1 MLPEKFHLRHTA
13 IILVPLAVLAVIAGL
28 LINTGATEESAAGM
42 YAEKGFDPIIDPV
55 YAEVLAYS
63 ENPLVDISIKG
74 NQAALLFYNE
84 QTENLEAGYGNLA
97 DNLQDVKLV
106 DKFSGEGGANGYIT
120 WIPSADDFLITYFSD
135 ERWNVDKYS
144 MEQNTKES
152 IASFGSGELRSS
164 PVFADDKDRFF
175 YTQPLPGE
183 SSMTTLRMNNFLF
196 DGPLDI
202 FQMNGPVPDIDYMT
216 EIDVSLDNNK
226 FAYTVV
232 DEESGAHSL
241 RVFDTS
247 AAAEIT
253 ISEQGKDT
261 GEPAWSKD
269 GNLLAY
275 TQKDK
280 EGSKAIYIYNLSS
293 AEVWQITK
301 SEGLSSNPVWLDSG
315 ELILSSKAEGNY
327 QIYKVDIAK
336 AYKKESGEKQTPV
349 TGYAGTLYDS
359 VILNGTVI
367 DPESE
372 TYKFGYN
379 IGIKDGVIAVITKE
393 EINGEETINA
403 DGKLVTPGFIDIL
416 SFNPNGAGE
425 HFKVMDGVTTHLGMH
440 GAGIEF
446 KSMFNNLEKR
456 GMINHFGG
464 AIQHSHMRTRLN
476 IGRYDPASEAQIDQ
490 MRAMTK
496 RAAEEG
502 AIGISFSPEYY
513 PGMTGEE
520 ILAVMEAG
528 KKYNLVSF
536 FHVRYSTMYDEK
548 TNLDAIEEVIGYA
561 RELQV
566 PVQIQH
572 INSTGGTFSMAESL
586 KMIDEA
592 RSEGLDI
599 TIDLYPYDYWATW
612 ANTARF
618 DEGFKERFQIDYG
631 DLQVANS
638 TERLTE
644 DSFAQYRNQRTL
656 LIAYGIPEE
665 DVKLAM
671 KPDYAMI
678 GSDTIMVPP
687 DFNNH
692 PRGSG
697 TFARTYSKYVK
708 ETETIPFMKALQ
720 MMTVNPVERLQE
732 AAPDLRNKG
741 RLQEG
746 MDADINV
753 IDYEKLRDT
762 ATPEKVASY
771 SEGIEYVLV
780 DGKIVKDQS
789 GIRDGILPGKTIR
802 SEF

>member
-13 IILVPLAVLAVIAGL
+13 IILVPLAVLAVITGV
-28 LINTGATEESAAGM
+28 LINAGTSEESAAGV
-42 YAEKGFDPIIDPV
+42 YSEKGFDPIIDPV
-55 YAEVLAYS
+55 YAEVIAYS
-63 ENPLVDISIKG
+63 PNPIVDMSIKG

-84 QTENLEAGYGNLA
+84 ETDNIEAGYGNLA

-106 DKFSGEGGANGYIT
+106 DKWPGEGGAKAYIT
-120 WIPSADDFLITYFSD
+120 WIPSTESFLITYFS
-135 ERWNVDKYS
+135 EEGWNIDRYS
-144 MEQNTKES
+144 MEHNTKER
-152 IASFGSGELRSS
+152 ITRFDSGELQSS
-164 PVFADDKDRFF
+164 PEFADDRDRFF
-175 YTQPLPGE
+175 YTQPMPGE
-183 SSMTTLRMNNFLF
+183 RQKTTMRMNNFFL
-196 DGPLDI
+196 DAPLDI
-202 FQMNGPVPDIDYMT
+202 FQINGAYPDTDFLT
-216 EIDVSLDNNK
+216 EIDVSHDNNK
-226 FAYTVV
+226 FAYTVYE
-232 DEESGAHSL
+232 EESGTHSL
-241 RVFDTS
+241 HVYDTS
-247 AAAEIT
+247 SAAEIT

-275 TQKDK
+275 TQIDK
-280 EGSKAIYIYNLSS
+280 EGCKAVYIYHISS
-293 AEVWQITK
+293 GESRQITK
-301 SEGLSSNPVWLDSG
+301 SEGLSSNPVWLESG
-315 ELILSSKAEGNY
+315 KLIFSSITEGNY
-327 QIYKVDIAK
+327 QIYEVDIAS
-336 AYKKESGEKQTPV
+336 AYQNKLDVDTTADVIAETI
-349 TGYAGTLYDS
+349 YDT

-379 IGIKDGVIAVITKE
+379 VGIKNGIIASITKE
-393 EINGEETINA
+393 EIKGEETISA

-476 IGRYDPASEAQIDQ
+476 IGRYDPASAAQIEQ
-490 MRAMTK
+490 MKAMTE

-513 PGMTGEE
+513 PGTTEEE
-520 ILAVMEAG
+520 ILAVMETG
-528 KKYNLVSF
+528 KEYNLVSF
-536 FHVRYSTMYDEK
+536 FHVRYSTMFDEK

-592 RSEGLDI
+592 RAEGLDI

-612 ANTARF
+612 ADTARF

-631 DLQVANS
+631 DLQVANT

-644 DSFAQYRNQRTL
+644 ESFRQYRNQRTL

-697 TFARTYSKYVK
+697 TFARTYTKYVK

-732 AAPDLRNKG
+732 AAPALRNKG

-753 IDYEKLRDT
+753 IDYENLRDT

-771 SEGIEYVLV
+771 SEGIDYVLV
-780 DGKIVKDQS
+780 DGEIVKDQS
-789 GIRDGILPGKTIR
+789 GIREGILPGKTIK
-802 SEF
+802 SDF